1 MLRNAGA
8 LGKSL
13 DEEGARP
20 SATRRDGSF
29 CTNIGAKALDRIA
42 DMACEHL
49 LDLVTKRLRQNGSE
63 FIKRA
68 LDIGPLHPLDKEPG
82 GKDPNQSRH
91 RIEDDLRQLR
101 RAFQDR
107 RRNRGNQD
115 HVSREED

>member
-68 LDIGPLHPLDKEPG
+68 LECFRKNSVPSEAGMEIGFPIR
-82 GKDPNQSRH
+82 STT
-91 RIEDDLRQLR
+91 
-101 RAFQDR
+101 
-107 RRNRGNQD
+107 
-115 HVSREED
+115 

>member
-63 FIKRA
+63 FIERA
-68 LDIGPLHPLDKEPG
+68 LVVTSQEVVHGFG
-82 GKDPNQSRH
+82 R
-91 RIEDDLRQLR
+91 
-101 RAFQDR
+101 
-107 RRNRGNQD
+107 
-115 HVSREED
+115 